1 MRCSVDRGKRHSVDR
16 VIRPLEKSFPSSILR
31 PPSSV
36 TIFTLRHSVDQGERT
51 ELRCCFD
58 RKEDREDMQFRQ
70 MKEDRGQRT
79 EDLTHTVSLHK
90 GTDPR

>member
-1 MRCSVDRGKRHSVDR
+1 VDRGKRHSVDR

-51 ELRCCFD
+51 ELRCSFD
-58 RKEDREDMQFRQ
+58 RKEDRVGMQCGQ
-70 MKEDRGQRT
+70 MKEDRVGTQCGQRK
-79 EDLTHTVSLHK
+79 EDRV
-90 GTDPR
+90 GTQCGAAK